1 MSISGLVIHTQPE
14 AMLRVGNELAE
25 RAGVQVHG
33 TSEDGQIVVTVDRKD
48 DGAAVET
55 IEGLR
60 NIQNVLSVSL
70 VYSHFEENSAAEEQT
85 DESIKA

>member
-14 AMLRVGNELAE
+14 AAPQVGAQLAE
-25 RAGVQVHG
+25 QAGVEVHG
-33 TSEDGQIVVTVDRKD
+33 TSDDGRIVVTVDQPD

-55 IEGLR
+55 IEGFR

-70 VYSHFEENSAAEEQT
+70 VYSHFDEDSAGKEQA

>member
-1 MSISGLVIHTQPE
+1 MSISGLVIHVRPE
-14 AMLRVGNELAE
+14 NLSRVGAELAAQ
-25 RAGVQVHG
+25 AGVEVHG
-33 TSEDGQIVVTVDRKD
+33 TSDEGQIVVTVDQPD

-55 IEGLR
+55 IEGFR

>member
-1 MSISGLVIHTQPE
+1 MSISSLVVHAQPE
-14 AMLRVGNELAE
+14 TAPQVVAVLA
-25 RAGVQVHG
+25 AQTGVEVHG
-33 TSEDGQIVVTVDRKD
+33 TSEDGQIVVTVDQPD

-55 IEGLR
+55 IEGFR

-70 VYSHFEENSAAEEQT
+70 VYSHFEENAAGEEQT